1 MKNVFSLYTDFV
13 LYCAF
18 FIASILYVGI
28 MVSYFNKELY
38 GFVGGNGLYLLVLIY
53 FFIILFFSVLLF
65 LYNVLK
71 YSEIKFQK
79 LIVMFLIPI
88 PIVLIVNYI
97 ANNFFLDSYLITV
110 LLKVLV
116 MLFMCMFIM
125 SIPLLFLSSLLLVEP
140 NPLKRNFIRA
150 KLKLDKL
157 MKEPIPIKK
166 LDDVYYIAE
175 YYHDGIKEI
184 KNSFGEVVYFNNII
198 DSSTKKSLSE
208 ILDHLTF
215 SIPYYI
221 FYGGIEQMKEIG
233 KHLENINKSLGAIYS
248 IEGGPF
254 MIEILRMNANVDKYF
269 KENSFKLSKI
279 ENTRV
284 DRYGYYKKQ
293 IFLGMVTLV
302 SSIILNKL
310 VFK

>member
-1 MKNVFSLYTDFV
+1 
-13 LYCAF
+13 
-18 FIASILYVGI
+18 
-28 MVSYFNKELY
+28 MVSYFNKELS
-38 GFVGGNGLYLLVLIY
+38 GFLGGNGLYLIVLIY
-53 FFIILFFSVLLF
+53 FFIILIFSALLF

-71 YSEIKFQK
+71 YSKIKYKK
-79 LIVMFLIPI
+79 LIGMFLIPI
-88 PIVLIVNYI
+88 LIVLIVNYI
-97 ANNFFLDSYLITV
+97 VNNFFLDSNLITV

-116 MLFMCMFIM
+116 MLSLFVFIM
-125 SIPLLFLSSLLLVEP
+125 SIPLVFLSSLSLTEP
-140 NPLKRNFIRA
+140 SPLKRNFIKA
-150 KLKLDKL
+150 QSKLDEL
-157 MKEPIPIKK
+157 MKDLQEPIPIKN
-166 LDDVYYIAE
+166 LVDVYYIAE

-248 IEGGPF
+248 IAGGPF
-254 MIEILRMNANVDKYF
+254 MIEILRMNANMDKYF

-284 DRYGYYKKQ
+284 YRYGYYKKQ
-293 IFLGMVTLV
+293 IFLGLVTLV